1 LDRRPKLTS
10 IAIRILAVAAVAAG
24 FTLAA
29 FAGIKFGE
37 AVSTPSGS
45 ASPPVAEKPE
55 RSRPTPAEAK
65 PKKSR
70 VSWPAKGAEDEAQKI
85 AEDRDGLVSFAA
97 IGPSGRTMGFDA
109 GRPFFS
115 ASVSKAMLLVAELRR
130 LRREDLPLDD
140 ATRATLTQMITLSDN
155 VAADAIYARVGDAG
169 LNEVAKVAGM
179 TDYSGDV
186 GHWSNVQFSAGDLAL
201 FMSEL
206 DELLA
211 LQGGEAG
218 SKMLSSVIS
227 TQRWGVPQAAPGD
240 ARIRFKG
247 GWRPSDSG
255 ELVHQMARVDVNGKS
270 YSLAV
275 MTDGNPSQPYGE
287 KTIRLIAAEL
297 LETDK
302 R

>member
-37 AVSTPSGS
+37 AVSTSSGS
-45 ASPPVAEKPE
+45 ASPPVAEKLE
-55 RSRPTPAEAK
+55 RSRPTAEAK
-65 PKKSR
+65 PEKSR
-70 VSWPAKGAEDEAQKI
+70 VSWPAKGAEDDAQKI